1 MILAQPRVG
10 PLLSELLAG
19 LAAVPAAHDRMILG
33 LASDSRELQHG
44 ECFFAYPGARGH
56 GGTFIEA
63 AIRAGAVAVVVD
75 VGLNGLGDSINGVP
89 VVKVPDLAARM
100 GTIAARFYGNPSR
113 EMRVIGVTGTNGKTS
128 VTHFLAHALTRIEG
142 LGPCAL
148 AGTLGSG
155 IPGQLVPAA
164 NTTPGPIA
172 LQRMMAQFRD
182 RRVRSLAMEVSSHG
196 LEQDRVAGTAFDI
209 AVFTNLSRDHLDYHG
224 SMAAYGAAKKR
235 LFQWPGLKAAV
246 LNLDDPFG
254 QEIATEVSSALRLVG
269 YTLQDNTWS
278 SATMHSLVRGA
289 ELIVS
294 SQGLRMQVETPWGAG
309 LLKSPLLGRF
319 NAYNLLAA
327 LAVLLDAGAPFDR
340 ALESF
345 NTLPPVPG
353 RLERF
358 GSRKG
363 QPSVMV
369 DYAHTPD
376 ALAQAL
382 KSVREVCAGT
392 LWCVFGCGGERD
404 AGKRPL
410 MGQAAEANADAIIVT
425 TDNPRGEDP
434 LTIIQDIL
442 SGIREQGRVQ
452 VEPDRAEAIATA
464 IRSAREGDVVLLAGK
479 GHETYQEIAGVRYP
493 FSDRDLVRGILAGA
507 MS

>member
-33 LASDSRELQHG
+33 LASDSREIQHG

-56 GGTFIEA
+56 GGAFIEA

-75 VGLNGLGDSINGVP
+75 AGQNGFGDSINGVP
-89 VVKVPDLAARM
+89 VIRVPDLGARM
-100 GTIAARFYGNPSR
+100 GIIAGRFFGDPSR
-113 EMRVIGVTGTNGKTS
+113 AMQVIGVTGTNGKTS
-128 VTHFLAHALTRIEG
+128 VTHFLAHALSRVEG

-148 AGTLGSG
+148 AGTLGYG
-155 IPGQLVPAA
+155 LAGQLTPTA

-172 LQRMMAQFRD
+172 LQRMLAQLRD

-196 LEQDRVAGTAFDI
+196 LEQGRVSGTAFDI

-235 LFQWPGLKAAV
+235 LFHWPGLRAAV
-246 LNLDDPFG
+246 LNFDDPLG
-254 QEIATEVSSALRLVG
+254 LEIAAEIPSVVRLLG
-269 YTLQDNTWS
+269 YSLS
-278 SATMHSLVRGA
+278 GKESPHALVRGTDLA
-289 ELIVS
+289 VTNH
-294 SQGLRMQVETPWGAG
+294 GLRMQVETPWGVG

-327 LAVLLDAGAPFDR
+327 LAVLLEAGAPLDQ
-340 ALESF
+340 ALESLSV
-345 NTLPPVPG
+345 LPPVPG

-358 GSRKG
+358 GGLSG
-363 QPSVMV
+363 QPSVVV

-410 MGQAAEANADAIIVT
+410 MGQAAEANADTIIVT

-434 LTIIQDIL
+434 FAIIQTIL

-452 VEPDRAEAIATA
+452 VEPDRAKAIAAA
-464 IRSAREGDVVLLAGK
+464 IRSAREGDVVLVAGK
-479 GHETYQEIAGVRYP
+479 GHETYQEIAGIRHP
-493 FSDRDLVRGILAGA
+493 FSDRDLVRGILAGG